1 MKIDASRNNT
11 ILQLA
16 REGYSAKEIAETAGL
31 SPASVYKIL
40 KDLGYNCGT
49 EITADMKANIILAR
63 KGGKKV
69 KQIAEEFKISAASV
83 YNVCHEYENTMAE
96 KRGEESDYAEAS
108 RLIKEMS
115 RKGYSLRKMINVLY
129 EREIS
134 KKNVNKEKA

>member
-1 MKIDASRNNT
+1 MKIDTSRNDT

-40 KDLGYNCGT
+40 KDLGYKCGT
-49 EITADMKANIILAR
+49 ITADMKADIILAR
-63 KGGKKV
+63 KGGKRV
-69 KQIAEEFKISAASV
+69 KQIAEEFKISSASV

-96 KRGEESDYAEAS
+96 KRGEESDDAETS

-115 RKGYSLRKMINVLY
+115 RKGYSLRKMIDVLY